1 MRGLL
6 EGDLVRIDIEIA
18 VQRFLR
24 GLHRL
29 AYEPVEFDVVDVRSC
44 LPTHEVQ
51 VFAVAFSAVAKSQC
65 GAALKNDM
73 AKHPCIRQRRQ
84 QMKMNRLLDYNLLHL
99 VGDDTL
105 NAGGLAAHGFSLR
118 KLLQPEFARRPDLYS
133 FRHGGDRGPIV
144 PPWLQAPRHLSH
156 ASRFQARWGDPYG

>member
-1 MRGLL
+1 MLIRDFGDRGVGPIGTMICQAATDTETLFIPMGC
-6 EGDLVRIDIEIA
+6 EGC
-18 VQRFLR
+18 LR
-24 GLHRL
+24 AICLHRL

-84 QMKMNRLLDYNLLHL
+84 QMKMNRLLD
-99 VGDDTL
+99 
-105 NAGGLAAHGFSLR
+105 
-118 KLLQPEFARRPDLYS
+118 
-133 FRHGGDRGPIV
+133 
-144 PPWLQAPRHLSH
+144 
-156 ASRFQARWGDPYG
+156 